1 MAYPGKYD
9 INYYK
14 GDTHEFKIYP
24 KNNDGSQFDLTNF
37 SILSFT
43 ISDQR
48 GQSISTDYISAYVE
62 KVDNNHILCAIRP
75 EDGNLLIPGT
85 AYVYDVEIE
94 YPKSPYSQIH
104 TLLTGEITVTDQVT
118 PARVIPNDPTNL
130 IQVVGTEDDTTLTV
144 SWTIPD
150 AGPPITGYN
159 IYVATNP
166 SSLPVAIATKQLVAT
181 TTTPG
186 VTSYVIQYSDLDPS
200 TTLLPGTLYG
210 VGVYSYNDAGECSTP
225 AINIFVTELAGS

>member
-24 KNNDGSQFDLTNF
+24 KNNDGSQFDLTNY

-48 GQSISTDYISAYVE
+48 GQEISTDYISAYVQ
-62 KVDNNHILCAIRP
+62 KVDDTHILCAIRP
-75 EDGNLLIPGT
+75 EDGNLLTPGT
-85 AYVYDVEIE
+85 TYVYDVEIE

-118 PARVIPNDPTNL
+118 PARSIPNDPTGL
-130 IQVVGTEDDTTLTV
+130 IQTVGSEDDTTLTV
-144 SWTIPD
+144 EWTAPNP
-150 AGPPITGYN
+150 GPPITGYK

-166 SSLPVAIATKQLVAT
+166 GSLAEAIATKQLVAT
-181 TTTPG
+181 TTTPS
-186 VTSYVIQYSDLDPS
+186 VTNYVIQYSDLDPL
-200 TTLLPGTLYG
+200 TALLPATTYG
-210 VGVYSYNDAGECSTP
+210 VGVYAYNDAGECATP
-225 AINIFVTELAGS
+225 AAAIMFTALAGS

>member
-48 GQSISTDYISAYVE
+48 GQEIAADYISAYVQ
-62 KVDNNHILCAIRP
+62 KVDDSHILCAIRP
-75 EDGNLLIPGT
+75 EDGNLLVPGT
-85 AYVYDVEIE
+85 VYVYDVEIE

-118 PARVIPNDPTNL
+118 PARSAPNSPTDL
-130 IQVVGTEDDTTLTV
+130 IQVVGTADDTTITV
-144 SWTIPD
+144 SWTEPD
-150 AGPPITGYN
+150 PGPPITGYK

-166 SSLPVAIATKQLVAT
+166 ATLQEAIATKQLVAT
-181 TTTPG
+181 TTTPS
-186 VTSYVIQYSDLDPS
+186 VTQHVIQNSDLDPL
-200 TTLLPGTLYG
+200 TALLPLTVYG
-210 VGVYSYNDAGECSTP
+210 VGVYAYNDAGESASP
-225 AINIFVTELAGS
+225 AATIVMTTAAGS

>member
-48 GQSISTDYISAYVE
+48 GQEIASDYISAYIE
-62 KVDNNHILCAIRP
+62 KVDDTHILCAIRP
-75 EDGNLLIPGT
+75 EDGNLLTPGV

-94 YPKSPYSQIH
+94 YPRAPYSQIH
-104 TLLTGEITVTDQVT
+104 TLLTGDITVTDQVT
-118 PARVIPNDPTNL
+118 PARSAPNSPTNL
-130 IQVVGTEDDTTLTV
+130 IQVVGTEDDTTITV
-144 SWTIPD
+144 SWTEPD
-150 AGPPITGYN
+150 PGPPITGYK

-166 SSLPVAIATKQLVAT
+166 TSLQQAIATKQLVAT
-181 TTTPG
+181 TTTPS
-186 VTSYVIQYSDLDPS
+186 VLQHVIQYSDLDPQ
-200 TTLLPGTLYG
+200 TALTPLTNYG
-210 VGVYSYNDAGECSTP
+210 IGVYAYNDAGESSSP
-225 AINIFVTELAGS
+225 AINFIATTAAGS

>member
-24 KNNDGSQFDLTNF
+24 KNNDGSQFDLTNY

-48 GQSISTDYISAYVE
+48 GQDVSTDYISAYVE
-62 KVDNNHILCAIRP
+62 KVDNNHLLCAIRP
-75 EDGNLLIPGT
+75 GDGNLLTPGT
-85 AYVYDVEIE
+85 TYVYDVEIE

-118 PARVIPNDPTNL
+118 PARVIPNDPTN
-130 IQVVGTEDDTTLTV
+130 ITQVVGTEDDTSLTV
-144 SWTIPD
+144 SWTAPT
-150 AGPPITGYN
+150 AGPPVTGYK
-159 IYVATNP
+159 IYVATGA
-166 SSLPVAIATKQLVAT
+166 SSIPEALAIKQLVAT

-186 VTSYVIQYSDLDPS
+186 VTEHVIQYSDLDPL
-200 TTLLPGTLYG
+200 TALLPDTYYG
-210 VGVYSYNDAGECSTP
+210 VIIYSYNDAGECATP
-225 AINIFVTELAGS
+225 TGYLFKTEVAGS